1 MKSAIDKILDYFN
14 TYYDRYRY
22 EFYLV
27 LLSILAFIVHLHLAS
42 TLNLGNDE
50 AHYFVWSLKPS
61 PGYLDD
67 APFVG
72 YVIYFFTGLFGKSE
86 LTVRF
91 GAIIFSFFDG
101 FLIYYLSYSLFKN
114 KRTAFFAFLFFLSA
128 VIFGT
133 VLSVMMLPDA
143 SLLFFYLCFLI
154 LFYKAVKGSSNNVKK
169 WSDFKSDHFFR
180 NNLILWML
188 TGLFLGLAFLS
199 KYTAALIPPSVLL
212 YLLVSKKNRAVLKT
226 FYPYLALAAALLVF
240 SPVIYWNITHNL
252 MSFKF
257 QLSHGFSHPK
267 PGISLFIQGW
277 LGQFLVVT
285 PFIYLFLI
293 GTFVYSLKFILFK
306 KRHDLNIKGSDFK
319 SAPFIDNLKAESYAD
334 IAEGF
339 LYSVCLSFP
348 ILVFFI
354 INGYSHRILVHWPD
368 IGYMSAFPIMGYV
381 ADKISF
387 GKNRI
392 KAWKTSSRSRSVL
405 TVIRK
410 FTVYFVIFSGFFLS
424 FVLYNQI
431 YYNSIPIGKIIRYID
446 KEKNLK
452 RRRIFSLI
460 PHIPGKPKT
469 ADITNDLFG
478 WRKGARYI
486 GIVYKGYESVY
497 HPLFV
502 LTHHYAIA
510 DELVYYGGYKPAL
523 NIYNISGFL
532 NQYDLWQN
540 LNKINGKDCIF
551 IMDNK
556 YMINPAQ
563 VYKKDF
569 KSIKK
574 IGRLDIYI
582 KFRPVRVYYL
592 YLMKDFNAKRAIRHI
607 KKRMF

>member
-1 MKSAIDKILDYFN
+1 MESAIDKILDYFN

-86 LTVRF
+86 LNVRL
-91 GAIIFSFFDG
+91 GAVIFSFFDG
-101 FLIYYLSYSLFKN
+101 FLIYYLSYLLFKN
-114 KRTAFFAFLFFLSA
+114 KRASFFAFLFFLSA
-128 VIFGT
+128 VIFST
-133 VLSVMMLPDA
+133 ALSVMMLPDA

-169 WSDFKSDHFFR
+169 RSDLKSDLFFR

-240 SPVIYWNITHNL
+240 SPVIYWNLVHNF

-293 GTFVYSLKFILFK
+293 GTFVYSLKFISQWFG
-306 KRHDLNIKGSDFK
+306 RNIKGSDFK
-319 SAPFIDNLKAESYAD
+319 SDPFIDNLKAESYAD
-334 IAEGF
+334 IADGF
-339 LYSVCLSFP
+339 LYSVCLSLP
-348 ILVFFI
+348 VLVFFI

-381 ADKISF
+381 ADRISKS
-387 GKNRI
+387 GSKMKLWEKLKL
-392 KAWKTSSRSRSVL
+392 KAAKSY
-405 TVIRK
+405 
-410 FTVYFVIFSGFFLS
+410 VYFAIFSGFFLS

-452 RRRIFSLI
+452 RRWIFSLI

-478 WRKGARYI
+478 WGKGARYI
-486 GIVYKGYESVY
+486 GIVYKGYEAAY

-510 DELVYYGGYKPAL
+510 DELVYYGGYKPAV

-540 LNKINGKDCIF
+540 LNKINGKNAIF

-556 YMINPAQ
+556 YMINPMRT
-563 VYKKDF
+563 YKKDF

>member
-1 MKSAIDKILDYFN
+1 MKSTIDKILAYFN
-14 TYYDRYRY
+14 TYYGRYRY

-27 LLSILAFIVHLHLAS
+27 SLSILAFIVHLHLAS

-61 PGYLDD
+61 LGYLDD

-86 LTVRF
+86 LNVRL
-91 GAIIFSFFDG
+91 GAVIFSFFDG
-101 FLIYYLSYSLFKN
+101 FLIYYLSHLLFKN
-114 KRTAFFAFLFFLSA
+114 KRASFFAFLFFLSA
-128 VIFGT
+128 VIFST
-133 VLSVMMLPDA
+133 ALSVMMLPDA

-154 LFYKAVKGSSNNVKK
+154 LFYKAVKGSSNNVKNGP
-169 WSDFKSDHFFR
+169 DLKSAPFFR

-188 TGLFLGLAFLS
+188 AGLFLGLAFLS

-212 YLLVSKKNRAVLKT
+212 YLLASKKNRAVLKT

-240 SPVIYWNITHNL
+240 SPVIYWNITHNFI
-252 MSFKF
+252 SFKF

-267 PGISLFIQGW
+267 PGISLFMQGW

-285 PFIYLFLI
+285 PFVYLFLI
-293 GTFVYSLKFILFK
+293 GTFVYSLKFISQWFG
-306 KRHDLNIKGSDFK
+306 RNINGSDLK
-319 SAPFIDNLKAESYAD
+319 SDPFIDKSEAASYAD
-334 IAEGF
+334 IAGGF
-339 LYSVCLSFP
+339 LYSVCLSLP
-348 ILVFFI
+348 VLVFFI

-381 ADKISF
+381 ADRIS
-387 GKNRI
+387 K
-392 KAWKTSSRSRSVL
+392 SRSQIKLWEKLKLKAAKSYL
-405 TVIRK
+405 
-410 FTVYFVIFSGFFLS
+410 YFAIFSGFFLS

-452 RRRIFSLI
+452 RRWIFSLI

-478 WRKGARYI
+478 WGKGARYI
-486 GIVYKGYESVY
+486 GIVYKGYEAVY

-510 DELVYYGGYKPAL
+510 DELVYYGGYKPAV

-540 LNKINGKDCIF
+540 LNKINGKNAIF
-551 IMDNK
+551 IMDSK
-556 YMINPAQ
+556 YIINPMRT
-563 VYKKDF
+563 YKKDF

>member
-86 LTVRF
+86 LNVRL
-91 GAIIFSFFDG
+91 GAVIFSFFDG
-101 FLIYYLSYSLFKN
+101 FLIYYLSYLLFKN
-114 KRTAFFAFLFFLSA
+114 KRASFFAFLFFLST
-128 VIFGT
+128 VIFST
-133 VLSVMMLPDA
+133 ALSVMMLPDA

-169 WSDFKSDHFFR
+169 RSDFKSDLFFR

-188 TGLFLGLAFLS
+188 TGLFLGFAFLS

-240 SPVIYWNITHNL
+240 SPVIYWNLIHNFI
-252 MSFKF
+252 SFRF
-257 QLSHGFSHPK
+257 QLSHGFSRPK
-267 PGISLFIQGW
+267 PGISLFMQGW

-293 GTFVYSLKFILFK
+293 GTFVYSTKFILFK
-306 KRHDLNIKGSDFK
+306 KRRHDLNIKGSDFK
-319 SAPFIDNLKAESYAD
+319 SDPFIDNLKAESYAD

-348 ILVFFI
+348 ILGFFI

-381 ADKISF
+381 ADKISI
-387 GKNRI
+387 GKNNVKSVNKLKYAPPALAIARAVI
-392 KAWKTSSRSRSVL
+392 PAKAGKFRRNFTRKSKTSESEA
-405 TVIRK
+405 VIYK
-410 FTVYFVIFSGFFLS
+410 IIVYFTIFSGFFLS

-446 KEKNLK
+446 KEK
-452 RRRIFSLI
+452 
-460 PHIPGKPKT
+460 
-469 ADITNDLFG
+469 
-478 WRKGARYI
+478 
-486 GIVYKGYESVY
+486 
-497 HPLFV
+497 
-502 LTHHYAIA
+502 
-510 DELVYYGGYKPAL
+510 
-523 NIYNISGFL
+523 
-532 NQYDLWQN
+532 
-540 LNKINGKDCIF
+540 
-551 IMDNK
+551 
-556 YMINPAQ
+556 
-563 VYKKDF
+563 
-569 KSIKK
+569 
-574 IGRLDIYI
+574 
-582 KFRPVRVYYL
+582 
-592 YLMKDFNAKRAIRHI
+592 
-607 KKRMF
+607 